1 MIFNPGSLW
10 HTVVPYGKNR
20 PEMKSP
26 QFVCCD
32 FTIFFLKVI
41 FSIFRFRQLLA
52 FCFQNLSNCCR
63 HIYYQSIWRIFTI
76 HFLAGF
82 SVSGN
87 CSPFAFKTSQTVAG
101 TPMISQFDEFF
112 AIYFLAGF
120 CPDWVCGSR
129 RKKKEKESQAYHEL
143 SQLFLVELGDGPK
156 HAFPGPGP
164 ELCIRHG
171 LLCHTNDL
179 GIFPDVGNERV
190 LKIKKFLNPFCFS
203 CTLGLLPCL
212 PQS

>member
-32 FTIFFLKVI
+32 FTIFFSKVI

-129 RKKKEKESQAYHEL
+129 RKKK
-143 SQLFLVELGDGPK
+143 
-156 HAFPGPGP
+156 
-164 ELCIRHG
+164 
-171 LLCHTNDL
+171 
-179 GIFPDVGNERV
+179 
-190 LKIKKFLNPFCFS
+190 KKKARLTMSLAS
-203 CTLGLLPCL
+203 CSL
-212 PQS
+212 